1 MVPERPFKAL
11 DGRACRAKASSVTRK
26 KVLFICTRNS
36 VRSQMA
42 EAWLNAHHG
51 ERYEAY
57 SAGVRPG
64 KLDPLVIDVMSEL
77 GVDVSKARSKSIE
90 EMLELYFDIVVTV
103 CDSAREECPIYP
115 GGTELM
121 HKGFED
127 PSSYDGTPEERVQ
140 KYRQVRD
147 EIRAWIDSTFV

>member
-1 MVPERPFKAL
+1 
-11 DGRACRAKASSVTRK
+11 
-26 KVLFICTRNS
+26 
-36 VRSQMA
+36 MA

-127 PSSYDGTPEERVQ
+127 PASFDGTPEERVQ